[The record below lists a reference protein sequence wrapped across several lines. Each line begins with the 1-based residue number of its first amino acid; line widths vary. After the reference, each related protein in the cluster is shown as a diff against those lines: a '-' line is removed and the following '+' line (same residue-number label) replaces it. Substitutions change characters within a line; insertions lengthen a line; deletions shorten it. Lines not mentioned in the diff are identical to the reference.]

1 MLAQAKPSWASPQG
15 QILHSCTKWV
25 TKGCDPCDHLIKQQ
39 TKSVAAS
46 CLSAGLFIS
55 KRRSYSLRKHPN
67 VAPLLLQSSLSQFP
81 WFSPWQWKLFPTA
94 TVVLERRWWGSAAEV
109 LLQRLYAVSVQQPIK
124 TRLQAKRYSWGYFKE
139 AAGCYAR
146 WPRSLWCDYPSQIGF
161 QTGFVKLLKFLL
173 TSSNTNNFPLFH
185 CIYHMLNSI
194 KSMQMITEGIC
205 VLLVSLELSQ
215 K

>member
-1 MLAQAKPSWASPQG
+1 MPVCWTIYIKEKVIQPQKTPKRGTPAPSE
-15 QILHSCTKWV
+15 
-25 TKGCDPCDHLIKQQ
+25 
-39 TKSVAAS
+39 
-46 CLSAGLFIS
+46 
-55 KRRSYSLRKHPN
+55 
-67 VAPLLLQSSLSQFP
+67 LSQP
-81 WFSPWQWKLFPTA
+81 VPLVFSMTMKALPSSDRGPRK
-94 TVVLERRWWGSAAEV
+94 WWGSAAEV